1 MLPKPEEKNTSNG
14 LFRTHLTYNLRML
27 EPTEKKKKRKKKEKK
42 ERKKER
48 KKNKKEKQNKTKQNK
63 TKLGLIQNYFSR

>member
-27 EPTEKKKKRKKKEKK
+27 EPTEKKKKKDRRKKKKKEKK
-42 ERKKER
+42 ERK
-48 KKNKKEKQNKTKQNK
+48 QNKTKQIK

>member
-27 EPTEKKKKRKKKEKK
+27 EPTEKKKKDRRKKKK
-42 ERKKER
+42 ERKKR
-48 KKNKKEKQNKTKQNK
+48 KKTKQNK
-63 TKLGLIQNYFSR
+63 TNQNKTGLNSKLL